1 MSWTWRLCVCS
12 REHLLTRPY
21 IGTPPAPPT
30 VAQIQCFEEIYKIFQ
45 YCFTLVRNTQVPR
58 HFQETLAQ
66 LRCSLLELS
75 HLVMCSLAYG
85 RLFRSIIKPLRI
97 FVSGVTIC
105 SDKWCN
111 AIPIPDLGS
120 RIDLVYAHVQAQCR
134 SSAANISSLLTI
146 LAGENSEGT
155 LFPIGITLG

>member
-1 MSWTWRLCVCS
+1 MAWTWRLCVCS

-85 RLFRSIIKPLRI
+85 KLFDISQTSENTVFRSDYLFRQVVQRHPHPGSELQDRPRLCSRSDTVSQQRRKHKFPLNYTRRRK
-97 FVSGVTIC
+97 F
-105 SDKWCN
+105 
-111 AIPIPDLGS
+111 
-120 RIDLVYAHVQAQCR
+120 
-134 SSAANISSLLTI
+134 
-146 LAGENSEGT
+146 
-155 LFPIGITLG
+155 